1 MDADASVVDNVP
13 VYVALRPEKIMLCE
27 APPPEGYN
35 FAVGEVV
42 HIAYLG
48 DLSVYHVR
56 LKSGQ
61 MLSAQLQNEHRYRK
75 GLPTRVTKSV
85 YVGMRTAVWC

>member
-1 MDADASVVDNVP
+1 
-13 VYVALRPEKIMLCE
+13 MLCE
-27 APPPEGYN
+27 EPPANGCN
-35 FAVGEVV
+35 FAVGEVI

-61 MLSAQLQNEHRYRK
+61 MISAQLQNAHRHRK
-75 GLPTRVTKSV
+75 GLLTRATK
-85 YVGMRTAVWC
+85 YVCAGSGQLCGADGLRSKDEYT

>member
-1 MDADASVVDNVP
+1 M
-13 VYVALRPEKIMLCE
+13 I
-27 APPPEGYN
+27 
-35 FAVGEVV
+35 

-61 MLSAQLQNEHRYRK
+61 MISAQLQNAHRHRK
-75 GLPTRVTKSV
+75 GLPTWGDEVRLLGSGQLCGADGLRSKDEYT
-85 YVGMRTAVWC
+85 

>member
-1 MDADASVVDNVP
+1 
-13 VYVALRPEKIMLCE
+13 MLCE
-27 APPPEGYN
+27 EPPANGCN
-35 FAVGEVV
+35 FAVGEVI

-61 MLSAQLQNEHRYRK
+61 MISAQLQNAHRHRK
-75 GLPTRVTKSV
+75 GLPTRATKCV
-85 YVGMRTAVWC
+85 CAGKWTAVWC